1 MEPQYHQLEFDT
13 RLWLTHLALRITRR
27 AKTGSLGV
35 TLFCPLVMPMYNID
49 DFDLKILTLLQSN
62 GRLTNQE
69 LSELIGLSASQ
80 CSGATYC
87 AGAGA
92 AYSGLSRRGLAPD
105 AVGQEMLGLI
115 EVRLLNHT
123 PECVA
128 SFHQMV
134 SGVDAILDAYKTTG
148 DNDYLLKVAVSDL
161 PGLNHV
167 ISGILAQNK
176 SVAHLKTSVVLHR
189 LKENGLS
196 MPVKQYT
203 ALIWGGMPQN
213 RAKTRPFHA
222 W

>member
-1 MEPQYHQLEFDT
+1 
-13 RLWLTHLALRITRR
+13 
-27 AKTGSLGV
+27 
-35 TLFCPLVMPMYNID
+35 MPMYNID

-80 CSGATYC
+80 CS
-87 AGAGA
+87 
-92 AYSGLSRRGLAPD
+92 RRRIALEQAQLILGYHARLAPD

-196 MPVKQYT
+196 MPGSNT
-203 ALIWGGMPQN
+203 LP
-213 RAKTRPFHA
+213 
-222 W
+222 